1 MDWEK
6 PCSTAHTFILKSFLA
21 RATRVHLADIQRS
34 QGTKCL
40 PEGYKDLTKTCQG
53 MSTKI
58 CYPNF
63 WGELWCSQKGLLSFL
78 CTCWREETRGGCR
91 PWIFSGL
98 PESGS
103 WQTVCVLM
111 WADGD
116 VNPSHLENSHRP
128 AAGRMEV

>member
-58 CYPNF
+58 CYPIF
-63 WGELWCSQKGLLSFL
+63 GENYGVLKRVFCLSFAHA
-78 CTCWREETRGGCR
+78 GGR
-91 PWIFSGL
+91 KLEVAVDHGFSVASQNQA
-98 PESGS
+98 P
-103 WQTVCVLM
+103 
-111 WADGD
+111 
-116 VNPSHLENSHRP
+116 
-128 AAGRMEV
+128 GRQSVS